1 MSGDCHSG
9 HEDHAAKMRKRGK
22 EECIRASRAVSAKK
36 IARAPGKHR
45 GQAEIRGQR

>member
-9 HEDHAAKMRKRGK
+9 HKDHAAKMCDRSK
-22 EECIRASRAVSAKK
+22 EKCIRASRAVSAKE
-36 IARAPGKHR
+36 IARAPGKYR